1 MELSRPYDGV
11 RQDTV
16 GHTGSATQLTAQPH
30 GRLGSVGTPRT
41 RWLTVRQEGS
51 AGRGPSDQQAS
62 ERTPSS
68 RKSRD
73 TAQGVDANA
82 SKEHLY
88 GVAREL
94 GIEGRSRMTKAEL
107 IRAIGNGNARQTH
120 GAR

>member
-1 MELSRPYDGV
+1 VELSRPYDGV

-16 GHTGSATQLTAQPH
+16 GHTGSATQLTAQP
-30 GRLGSVGTPRT
+30 PRSIGQRRDASNT
-41 RWLTVRQEGS
+41 LADRSAGGIGWSRTLGS
-51 AGRGPSDQQAS
+51 AG
-62 ERTPSS
+62 ERTDTVLTQ
-68 RKSRD
+68 SRD

-107 IRAIGNGNARQTH
+107 IKAIGNGNARQTH